1 MTHQMGDEYLIG
13 LCGYIEMMKKRYKK
27 NSVKVKVS
35 RLFTCM
41 RKTMNNNMIITLT
54 FIFTALS
61 ILAVL
66 LGDLLMTL
74 VDPRIQ
80 LTAKGED

>member
-1 MTHQMGDEYLIG
+1 
-13 LCGYIEMMKKRYKK
+13 
-27 NSVKVKVS
+27 
-35 RLFTCM
+35 
-41 RKTMNNNMIITLT
+41 MNNNMIITLT